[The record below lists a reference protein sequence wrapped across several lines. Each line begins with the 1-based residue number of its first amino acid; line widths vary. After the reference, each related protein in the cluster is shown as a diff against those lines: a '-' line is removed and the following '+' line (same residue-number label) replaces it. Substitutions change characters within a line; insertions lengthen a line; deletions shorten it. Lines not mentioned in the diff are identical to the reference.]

1 MSFACPTMADSHMF
15 RTSGPWGDH
24 GWVLG
29 GVGMRRVRGLG
40 VVVVLGVLASL
51 GLPAGSAAAAAPGDV
66 VISEFMFDPVT
77 GVDGDEFLELTNRTA
92 SPVDMSGWSFTKG
105 ITLVFPA
112 GTTIG
117 ANARMV
123 ISPDAARTQLTYG
136 VTVGAVYTGSL
147 SNGGEQLTLKD
158 AAAITIDTLTYD
170 DVDPWP
176 TTTDGTGPSLELI
189 DPAQDHNNPDN
200 WAASTNPRGNTI
212 GAANSVAGTGLKPH
226 ITAVAAT
233 PNVPTAGQAVT
244 VTATVTGQTGTPTVV
259 YRIGANGADTN
270 LPMTSSGV
278 DTYTADIPGSTAG
291 QLIRYRVDATNA
303 AGTNH
308 SPRVDDSEHYKGVVV
323 ANTFTSAIPVLEL
336 FVADADFNEIVSRP
350 TDDITGSAVLAY
362 NGTVYDNVH
371 IGIRGESTQTLP
383 KKSWKI
389 EMPRDHD
396 IQISGA
402 IEPVDEFAMNADF
415 SDGSHGRPLL
425 AWDSYAK
432 AGVVNQEVFPV
443 RAQRNAAFFGLYTY
457 LDIFDGTWRDR
468 EDYSDKQFF
477 KAGHGAFDATRPLVE
492 TRFEKKNPDDADFS
506 GIAAFLDGVDL
517 TSTAQANFLRAN
529 ADIPE
534 MINYAV
540 ATAVVQ
546 HVDSI
551 SKNFYLSQDPVAG
564 RWRIIPWDLDHTFG
578 NGCCGVNST
587 FVTPAEP
594 TDNTSEL
601 MRAILAVPDWKTM
614 YFRRLKTVVNQVLA
628 TGQLEAL
635 YDAKVGPASS
645 VSTLDLALW
654 PRQSGSATYAGL
666 RTNLFNAI
674 QSRRNVFANDAR
686 VPGNQPA
693 APNIVINEIQPALGG
708 SSSDF
713 VELYNPSTTTAI
725 DLSGWTMTG
734 GISLTIQPGA
744 VILPGGTMTF
754 VANDPAFRAIYG
766 SSAFVGG
773 VYTGDLPA
781 SATLTLARP
790 DASVADTLTYGGAGW
805 PDASTGRS
813 MELTNPASDNSVG
826 ANWAQSV
833 RPAGSP
839 SAANGGGAVGSAP
852 GAPTIGTATAGNM
865 SATVRWTAP
874 GSAGGSPI
882 AGYTIQV
889 LDALNAQVGGLQ
901 SASPSATSMVVTGLT
916 KGVPVH
922 FVVTAVN
929 NAGAGPASG
938 SSNTVTPP
946 ATTVPKLPNIGTATI
961 GATGSPITATATWTP
976 PTNTGGSAITAY
988 VATALRMSSTAAD
1001 ATVLSRSVSPRLGP
1015 GIRSRQF
1022 TLVAG
1027 ANYRFE
1033 VVAIN
1038 VAGDSSPSNRS
1049 NNVVPR

>member
-1 MSFACPTMADSHMF
+1 
-15 RTSGPWGDH
+15 
-24 GWVLG
+24 
-29 GVGMRRVRGLG
+29 MRRIRGLG

-51 GLPAGSAAAAAPGDV
+51 GLPAGSAAAAVPGDV
-66 VISEFMFDPVT
+66 VISEFMFDPVS

-92 SPVDMSGWSFTKG
+92 GPVDMSGWSFTKG

-136 VTVGAVYTGSL
+136 VTVGAVYTGGL
-147 SNGGEQLTLKD
+147 SNGGE
-158 AAAITIDTLTYD
+158 TLTIADASLVVIDSVKYVD
-170 DVDPWP
+170 RDPWP

-200 WAASTNPRGNTI
+200 WAASTAPRGNTV
-212 GAANSVAGTGLKPH
+212 GAVNSVAGTGLKPH

-233 PNVPTAGQAVT
+233 PNVPAVNQAVT
-244 VTATVTGQTGTPTVV
+244 VTATVTGQVGAPTLRFR
-259 YRIGANGADTN
+259 YGANAADQTM
-270 LPMTSSGV
+270 PMTSSGV
-278 DTYTADIPGSTAG
+278 DTFTANIPGTTAG
-291 QLIRYRVDATNA
+291 QLIRYRVEATNA
-303 AGTNH
+303 AGTNR
-308 SPRVDDSEHYKGVVV
+308 SPRADDSWNYKGVVV
-323 ANTFTSAIPVLEL
+323 ANGITSAIPVLEW
-336 FVADADFNEIVSRP
+336 FIADADYNEISSRP

-362 NGTVYDNVH
+362 NGSVFDNIHV
-371 IGIRGESTQTLP
+371 GIRGESTQTLP
-383 KKSWKI
+383 KTSWKI

-425 AWDSYAK
+425 AWDSYSK
-432 AGVVNQEVFPV
+432 AGVTNEEVFPV
-443 RAQRNAAFFGLYTY
+443 RTQRNATFQGLYTY

-468 EDYSDKQFF
+468 EGYSDKQFF

-517 TSTAQANFLRAN
+517 TGAAQANFLRAN

-551 SKNFYLSQDPVAG
+551 SKNFYLSQDAATG

-578 NGCCGVNST
+578 NGCCQVNST

-594 TDNTSEL
+594 GDNTSEL
-601 MRAILAVPDWKTM
+601 MRALLAVPEWRTM
-614 YFRRLKTVVNQVLA
+614 YFRRLRTVVNQVLA

-635 YDAKVGPASS
+635 YDAKVGPAQPE
-645 VSTLDLALW
+645 STLDLARW
-654 PRQSGSATYAGL
+654 PRTNGSATYTSL
-666 RTNLFNAI
+666 RNALFSSL
-674 QSRRNVFANDAR
+674 QSRRNAFANDAR

-693 APNIVINEIQPALGG
+693 TPNIVINEIQPALAG
-708 SSSDF
+708 SSADF
-713 VELYNPSTTTAI
+713 VELFNPSTTTAI
-725 DLSGWTMTG
+725 DLSGWTITG
-734 GISLTIQPGA
+734 GINLTIQPGA

-754 VANDPAFRAIYG
+754 VANDPTFRATYG
-766 SSAFVGG
+766 VTPFVGG

-790 DASVADTLTYGGAGW
+790 DASIADTLTYGGAGW
-805 PDASTGRS
+805 PDPSTGRS
-813 MELTNPASDNSVG
+813 LELTNPALDNGLGSS
-826 ANWAQSV
+826 WAQST

-839 SAANGGGAVGSAP
+839 SAANGGGAVGNAP
-852 GAPTIGTATAGNM
+852 GAPTIGNATAGNM

-874 GSAGGSPI
+874 GNTGGSAI
-882 AGYTIQV
+882 AGYKIQV
-889 LDALNAQVGGLQ
+889 LDAANAQVGALRA
-901 SASPSATSMVVTGLT
+901 ASPTATSMVTGLA
-916 KGVPVH
+916 KGVAVH
-922 FVVTAVN
+922 FVVTAIN
-929 NAGAGPASG
+929 NAGAGPGSA

-946 ATTVPKLPNIGTATI
+946 PTTVPGLPNIGTATQ
-961 GATGSPITATATWTP
+961 GAVGAPITATATWTP
-976 PTNTGGSAITAY
+976 PANTGGSAITTY
-988 VATALRMSSTAAD
+988 IVTALRMSSTAAN
-1001 ATVLSRSVSPRLGP
+1001 ATVLSTSVSPKLGA

-1038 VAGDSSPSNRS
+1038 VAGTSSPSNRS